1 MNNDSLETL
10 HGEVVQLM
18 YTIQDVHAASSILNW
33 DQETYMPDGAA
44 DARAEQIGTLDTI
57 AHQLLTNDASIR
69 LAERVRSLNGEAD
82 NRPLLKLFLEDHEKA
97 VKLPDDLVRRT
108 SKAQSLAH
116 HVWLRARTERNYS
129 IFMPA
134 LQELLD
140 LKIEAAELYGYEQNR
155 YDALL
160 NLWEPR
166 ITVAQLD
173 PVFEQLRTA
182 TKEILDNVTPY
193 AARVSTAPMTQFYP
207 KEKQLE
213 FSRFISERL
222 GFNFTNGR
230 IDLSAHP
237 FCTSFSQF
245 DVRLTT
251 RVNEHNLDSC
261 LYGVIHETGHGL
273 YEQGFATEL
282 ARTFGADGAS
292 MGIHE
297 SQSLFWE
304 TIIARTAEFWTFVL
318 PHFRTVFGETNY
330 SARDFYKAVNTIR
343 PSLIRVEADE
353 ITYNMH
359 IILRYE
365 IERDMVNRTLDL
377 RDVPE
382 AWNEK
387 MRKYLG
393 ITPPSDAEG
402 CLQDIH
408 WSFGGFGY
416 FPSYTLGK
424 LYAAMIWRVMQADL
438 PTVRDDI
445 RSGNFAPIL
454 GWLREKIHRHGRT
467 LKPAELI
474 RRVTGRELNSQ
485 DFIDYANAK
494 AGDVYEL

>member
-1 MNNDSLETL
+1 MPTSLEIL
-10 HGEVVQLM
+10 HGEVISHM
-18 YTIQDVHAASSILNW
+18 NTIQDVRAASSILNW
-33 DQETYMPDGAA
+33 DQETYMPEGAA
-44 DARAEQIGTLDTI
+44 EVRAEQIGTLDTI
-57 AHQLLTNDASIR
+57 AHQLLTGNKALKFADAIR
-69 LAERVRSLNGEAD
+69 SFDGAAHKM
-82 NRPLLKLFLEDHEKA
+82 PLLGIFLEDHERA
-97 VKLPDDLVRRT
+97 VKLPEDLVRRT

-116 HVWLRARTERNYS
+116 HVWLRARAESNYAV
-129 IFMPA
+129 FMPA

-140 LKIEAAELYGYEQNR
+140 LKIEAAELYGYEANR

-160 NLWEPR
+160 NLWEPG
-166 ITVAQLD
+166 VSVEQLN
-173 PVFEQLRTA
+173 PVFDKLQAA
-182 TKEILDNVTPY
+182 TKQILENIAPY
-193 AARVSTAPMTQFYP
+193 SDRVSTVPMTRFYS
-207 KEKQLE
+207 KDKQLE

-222 GFNFTNGR
+222 GFNFANGR

-251 RVNEHNLDSC
+251 RVNENNLDSC

-273 YEQGFATEL
+273 YEQGFAPEL

-304 TIIARTAEFWTFVL
+304 TIITRTEEFWTFAM
-318 PHFRTVFGETNY
+318 PHFEKIFGKTPY
-330 SARDFYKAVNTIR
+330 TPRDFYKATNAVT

-365 IERDMVNRTLDL
+365 IERDMVNRTIDL
-377 RDVPE
+377 KDIPE
-382 AWNEK
+382 VWNEK
-387 MRKYLG
+387 TRQNLG
-393 ITPPSDAEG
+393 IIPPSDSQG

-424 LYAAMIWRVMQADL
+424 LYAAMMWRVMQADI
-438 PTVRDDI
+438 PFVRDYI
-445 RSGNFAPIL
+445 RNGEFVPVL
-454 GWLREKIHRHGRT
+454 EWLRERVHKYGRT
-467 LKPAELI
+467 LKPGELI
-474 RRVTGRELNSQ
+474 RRLTGRDLNAQ
-485 DFIDYANAK
+485 DFVDYAYAK
-494 AGDVYEL
+494 TADVYET